1 MQPPNNS
8 NTFPTDL
15 KRMPNPIL
23 VFEALTLNSISSS
36 LPKLAFRSD
45 SPFGSL
51 SQRRC
56 QQEAATCSQSS
67 LEKPETRRFLHL
79 SRLPKERD
87 TKTREFL
94 TGNFPLGR

>member
-15 KRMPNPIL
+15 ESMPNPVL

-67 LEKPETRRFLHL
+67 LEKSETRKFLHL

-87 TKTREFL
+87 TKTREIPDWE
-94 TGNFPLGR
+94 FPPG